1 MLKLHAQWSQKHS
14 ISPIQKSLTLY
25 RRVFFDEQR
34 DNLIVITAEIVVDAA
49 VTGMILQQD
58 VD

>member
-1 MLKLHAQWSQKHS
+1 MLKLHAQWSQHNT

-34 DNLIVITAEIVVDAA
+34 DNLIIITAEVVVDAA
-49 VTGMILQQD
+49 VTGMFLL
-58 VD
+58 